1 MVKKVFVTLEKFK
14 NLKQEIKILKTK
26 ERKDI
31 ADKLSEYRDSVDL
44 VEDTSY
50 TDLLQEQA
58 DLEEKITEIEG
69 LLETASIIKESKAAS
84 KVRVGST
91 VVIRAVG
98 SQKKTKI
105 QIVGSVDADPEKNSI
120 SNESPLGTTLLGRK
134 KDDIVELE
142 LPTGTIKYKIV
153 DIL

>member
-44 VEDTSY
+44 VEDTAY